1 MTDTI
6 TKLEKA
12 LSGLNPSHLDIQDD
26 SALHAGHAGNTGG
39 GHYTVT
45 IASDAFAGLTII
57 KRHRL
62 VYEAAKTLLE
72 TEIHALS
79 INAKVP
85 SEFDNNKANLI

>member
-6 TKLEKA
+6 TKLKQA
-12 LSGLNPSHLDIQDD
+12 LSGLNPSYLDIEDD

-45 IASDAFAGLTII
+45 IVSDAFDGLPII

-79 INAKVP
+79 IHPKMP
-85 SEFDNNKANLI
+85 SEFDNNR

>member
-6 TKLEKA
+6 TKLEQA
-12 LSGLNPSHLDIQDD
+12 LTSLEPSYLDIQDD

-45 IASDAFAGLTII
+45 ITSKAFDGLSII

-62 VYEAAKTLLE
+62 VYEAAKILLE
-72 TEIHALS
+72 NEIHALS

-85 SEFDNNKANLI
+85 SE